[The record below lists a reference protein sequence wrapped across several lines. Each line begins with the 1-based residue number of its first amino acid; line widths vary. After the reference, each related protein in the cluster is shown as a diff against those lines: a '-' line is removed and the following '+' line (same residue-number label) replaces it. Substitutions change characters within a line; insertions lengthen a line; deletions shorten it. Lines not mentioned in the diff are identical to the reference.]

1 MTVILLLLCP
11 ASLLHKNY
19 KSLKIQNNSWY
30 RTLKVSWSI
39 WTCFFVEIS
48 NLRHFCGSYYAWLLF
63 NDEYF
68 YLAFVVL
75 ENRKT
80 MILISV
86 YVKIQSFGL
95 CLQINCLV
103 IHKGPSIFNFGLF
116 FFNWDSIT
124 DSCLGL
130 VILHKMSPGTH
141 HINYL

>member
-1 MTVILLLLCP
+1 MC
-11 ASLLHKNY
+11 
-19 KSLKIQNNSWY
+19 
-30 RTLKVSWSI
+30 
-39 WTCFFVEIS
+39 
-48 NLRHFCGSYYAWLLF
+48 HFYGSYYAWLLF

-86 YVKIQSFGL
+86 YVKMQSFGV

-103 IHKGPSIFNFGLF
+103 IHKGPSIFNFGLI

-124 DSCLGL
+124 GSGLGL
-130 VILHKMSPGTH
+130 VILHKMPLRNNFWNS
-141 HINYL
+141 

>member
-1 MTVILLLLCP
+1 ML
-11 ASLLHKNY
+11 
-19 KSLKIQNNSWY
+19 
-30 RTLKVSWSI
+30 
-39 WTCFFVEIS
+39 FVEIS
-48 NLRHFCGSYYAWLLF
+48 NLCHFCGSYYAWLLF

-86 YVKIQSFGL
+86 YIKIHGFGV

-103 IHKGPSIFNFGLF
+103 IHKTPSIFNFGLI

-124 DSCLGL
+124 GSELGL
-130 VILHKMSPGTH
+130 VILHKMSHRTH